1 MPCRERLLRSGM
13 SAFEELGICPEII
26 QAVEEDDWL
35 LPTAVQ
41 QEAIPLILTGGD
53 VLAAAETGSGKTGA
67 FGLPCLQIVHEQ
79 LRGKCQMREPT
90 AASTVCRLDT
100 SDKDFPVTVADG
112 GLECRSPDEK
122 LWHGIRATTSVL
134 KGKYMFEVEVVE
146 GMCRVGW
153 STSSTKLELGNEEG
167 SFGYGSTGKKSN
179 KKKYEDFGEP
189 FEAGDIIGCML
200 DREKQA
206 VSFAKNGK
214 QLGVAFRISEEVEKE
229 GLKPHVC
236 GKKFNVVMKF
246 EGPMEYPV
254 EGFRAV
260 GEADAEH
267 TIQGDSQ
274 PGKGKRPPLCVILEP
289 TRDLAEQTFKNM
301 KKFSAHLD
309 DPAVKLALLVG
320 GTDDADQ
327 VRALERGV
335 DICVGTLQKTMDHVR
350 RGKLELSQVKFLVL
364 DEADDLQKKD
374 DRKDIGQLNT
384 MIKSGRRDRVQT
396 LFFSATLHTPEVQQL
411 IGEITHRP
419 VWVDLKGKD
428 AVPETVHQ
436 VLYRIDPTAELGWAE
451 EEVAV
456 NAKDPEMQPILD
468 GVHAKASQS
477 DVDKA
482 EEDALRYSEKIKKYK
497 MKMLVKIADMFKMS
511 QVLVFCRTNWDCNN
525 LEAYLNRLG
534 GCKGFKG
541 KFESGKENPYSCV
554 VLAGGRTQKQRQE
567 NLESFKEGDVRFLIC
582 TDVAARGIDIAGL
595 PFVIQLTLP
604 DDIENY
610 IHRIGRC
617 GRAER
622 MGLAIAFAA
631 TEKEKVWYFKN
642 KAKNPS
648 TGSTKLTLP
657 FGPDGQLVPA
667 DPSKWLVEENGDTI
681 WYNEPELLEK
691 IETRVGETIPVL
703 DPRDLSV
710 RGIIDSPM
718 DPELRKKRK
727 PEADEEEANQEPA
740 SRRGQKRKV
749 EQPKAVV
756 YGSKKKDAAS
766 VACAKNLV
774 AIKPMVGVLEKL
786 ETQVQQMFARAMWGA
801 VHTSTPTPAGIATAD
816 TAGLVKASV
825 SGGAPMQL
833 KSDGGPPEAD
843 AGEPP
848 AKKAKKKMRW

>member
-1 MPCRERLLRSGM
+1 M

-79 LRGKCQMREPT
+79 LRGKCQMREPVAT
-90 AASTVCRLDT
+90 STICRLDP
-100 SDKDFPVTVADG
+100 SDKDFPVVVADG
-112 GLECRSPDEK
+112 GLECKSPDEK
-122 LWHGIRATTSVL
+122 MWHGIRATTSIL

-153 STSSTKLELGNEEG
+153 STSATKLELGNEDG
-167 SFGYGSTGKKSN
+167 SYGYGSTGKKSS
-179 KKKYEDFGEP
+179 KKKYEDYGEA

-200 DREKQA
+200 DREKQN
-206 VSFAKNGK
+206 VMFSKNGK
-214 QLGVAFRISEEVEKE
+214 QLGVAFRISDEIEKE

-236 GKKFNVVMKF
+236 GKKFNVILKF
-246 EGPMEYPV
+246 DGQMEYPV
-254 EGFRAV
+254 QGFRSV

-267 TIQGDSQ
+267 VIQGDVQ
-274 PGKGKRPPLCVILEP
+274 AGKGKRPPMCVILEP
-289 TRDLAEQTFKNM
+289 TRDLADQTYKCM
-301 KKFSAHLD
+301 KKFSTHLD
-309 DPAVKLALLVG
+309 EPPVRLVLLVG
-320 GTDDADQ
+320 GTDDSDQ

-350 RGKLELSQVKFLVL
+350 RGKLELSQIKFLVL

-374 DRKDIGQLNT
+374 DRKDISQLNT
-384 MIKSGRRDRVQT
+384 MIKGGRRDRVQT
-396 LFFSATLHTPEVQQL
+396 LFFSATLHTPEVKQL
-411 IGEITHRP
+411 IEEITFRP

-436 VLYRIDPTAELGWAE
+436 VIYRIDPTEELGWNE

-456 NAKDPEMQPILD
+456 HAKEPDVLPILD
-468 GVHAKASQS
+468 GVHKNSSMS
-477 DVDKA
+477 DVDKGEA
-482 EEDALRYSEKIKKYK
+482 DALRYSEKIKKYK
-497 MKMLVKIADMFKMS
+497 MKMLVKIADLFKMS

-534 GCKGFKG
+534 GCRGFKG

-554 VLAGGRTQKQRQE
+554 VLAGGRSQKQRQDS
-567 NLESFKEGDVRFLIC
+567 LEAFKDGDVRFMIC

-622 MGLAIAFAA
+622 MGLAIALAA

-642 KAKNPS
+642 KAKNPT
-648 TGSTKLTLP
+648 TGSTRLTLP

-667 DPSKWLVEENGDTI
+667 DKEKWLVEENGDTI
-681 WYNEPELLEK
+681 WYDEPDLLTR
-691 IETRVGETIPVL
+691 IETRVGDDIPVL

-710 RGIIDSPM
+710 KGVLDSPM
-718 DPELRKKRK
+718 EPELRKKRR
-727 PEADEEEANQEPA
+727 PDADKEDGPQEPA

-749 EQPKAVV
+749 EQPKAIV
-756 YGSKKKDAAS
+756 YGAKKKDATS

-774 AIKPMVGVLEKL
+774 AIKPMVAVLEKL
-786 ETQVQQMFARAMWGA
+786 ETQVQKLFARHMWGTAQPGVGPEGDA
-801 VHTSTPTPAGIATAD
+801 VATAD
-816 TAGLVKASV
+816 TAGVVKASV
-825 SGGAPMQL
+825 SGAAPLQL
-833 KSDGGPPEAD
+833 KQVPAAPAPAAPAAEGP
-843 AGEPP
+843 PP